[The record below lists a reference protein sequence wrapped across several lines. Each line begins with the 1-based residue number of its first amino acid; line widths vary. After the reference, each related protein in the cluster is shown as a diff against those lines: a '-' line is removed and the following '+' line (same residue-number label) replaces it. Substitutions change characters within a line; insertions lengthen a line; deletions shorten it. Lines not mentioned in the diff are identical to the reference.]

1 MALPSVAS
9 VVSSGLGAYPTV
21 FYDRKATDTLFS
33 NLFLYPALD
42 QKVMPNMS
50 GVAMQIFNYTA
61 FAANTTPATEGT
73 PAAGQTL
80 TQNVATIN
88 LSQYV
93 DSITYSDK
101 VVLTAISDTV
111 TEGSEQLGYRGA
123 LSVDTVIREAVDVNA
138 NTTTAARIDKNDGT
152 YLTASVIRQ
161 AAMSI
166 RSANGKPK
174 DNGLFYGVTHS
185 LTAFDLINDSAAGG
199 WIDLM
204 KYTDGNAGKLQ
215 EGIRA
220 NRLGVV
226 GGVEIFESNNVK
238 SYASWQSS
246 AHTAYATYVFG
257 KGAFWCS
264 SLGKTQLGQKNFS
277 VRTTKYTVP
286 VAADAASQIAAGSS
300 YSFFFGLVAPPDGTA
315 RYRRIRTESSLS

>member
-1 MALPSVAS
+1 VALPAAAS
-9 VVSSGLGAYPTV
+9 VITSGLSAYPTV
-21 FYDRKATDTLFS
+21 YYDRKATDTLFS
-33 NLFLYPALD
+33 NLYLYPALD
-42 QKVMPNMS
+42 LKKMPDMS

-73 PAAGQTL
+73 PAAGQAL
-80 TQNVATIN
+80 TQNTATLN

-101 VVLTAISDTV
+101 AVLTAISDIV

-138 NTTTAARIDKNDGT
+138 NTTSAARIDKNDGT
-152 YLTASVIRQ
+152 YLTASVLRQ
-161 AAMSI
+161 AAMQL
-166 RSANGKPK
+166 RSVNAKPK
-174 DNGLFYGVTHS
+174 DNGYFYTVTHS

-204 KYTDGNAGKLQ
+204 KYTDGNASKLQ

-226 GGVEIFESNNVK
+226 GGCEIFESNNVK
-238 SYASWQSS
+238 SYANWQSS

-257 KGAFWCS
+257 KGAFWGS
-264 SLGKTQLGQKNFS
+264 SLGTTNLGQKNFS
-277 VRTTKYTVP
+277 VRTVKYTAP
-286 VAADAASQIAAGSS
+286 VAADAASQIVAGSS
-300 YSFFFGLVAPPDGTA
+300 YSFFFGLVAPPDGTP
-315 RYRRIRTESSLS
+315 RYRRIRCESSLS

>member
-1 MALPSVAS
+1 MALPAVSS

-21 FYDRKATDTLFS
+21 FYDRKATDTLFA
-33 NLFLYPALD
+33 NLFLYPGLD
-42 QKVMPNMS
+42 LKQMPNMS

-61 FAANTTPATEGT
+61 FAANTTAATEGT
-73 PAAGQTL
+73 PGAGQAL
-80 TQNVATIN
+80 TQNTATIN

-93 DSITYSDK
+93 DYISYSDK
-101 VVLTAISDTV
+101 VVLTAISDVV

-123 LSVDTVIREAVDVNA
+123 LSVDTVIREAIDVNA

-152 YLTASVIRQ
+152 YQTASVLRN

-166 RSANGKPK
+166 RAASGKPK
-174 DNGLFYGVTHS
+174 DNGLFYTVTHS

-226 GGVEIFESNNVK
+226 GGCEVFESNNVK

-246 AHTAYATYVFG
+246 VHTAYATYVIG
-257 KGAFWCS
+257 KGAFWGS
-264 SLGKTQLGQKNFS
+264 SLGKTSLGQKNFS
-277 VRTTKYTVP
+277 VRTTKFTTP
-286 VAADAASQIAAGSS
+286 VAADAASQIAAASS
-300 YSFFFGLVAPPDGTA
+300 YNFFFGLVARPDGVPT
-315 RYRRIRTESSLS
+315 YRRIRCESSLS

>member
-1 MALPSVAS
+1 MAWPNAS

-21 FYDRKATDTLFS
+21 YYDRKATDFLFS
-33 NLFLYPALD
+33 NLYLYPALD
-42 QKVMPNMS
+42 KKNMPNMS

-61 FAANTTPATEGT
+61 LAANTTAATEGT
-73 PAAGQTL
+73 PGNGITL
-80 TQNVATIN
+80 TQNTATIN

-93 DSITYSDK
+93 DYISYSDK
-101 VVLTAISDTV
+101 VDMTAISDTV
-111 TEGSEQLGYRGA
+111 TDGAEQLAYRGA

-138 NTTTAARIDKNDGT
+138 NTTSAARIDKNDGT
-152 YLTASVIRQ
+152 YLTASVVRN

-204 KYTDGNAGKLQ
+204 KYTDGNAPKLQ

-220 NRLGVV
+220 NRIGVV

-238 SYASWQSS
+238 SYANWQSS
-246 AHTAYATYVFG
+246 SHTAYATYVFG

-264 SLGKTQLGQKNFS
+264 SLGKTDLGQKNFS
-277 VRTTKYTVP
+277 VKTSRFKTDTVADP
-286 VAADAASQIAAGSS
+286 ASVVSAANS
-300 YSFFFGLVAPPDGTA
+300 YNFFFGLVARPDGIPT
-315 RYRRIRTESSLS
+315 YRRIRCESSLS

>member
-1 MALPSVAS
+1 MALPAAAS
-9 VVSSGLGAYPTV
+9 VVTSGLAAYPTV
-21 FYDRKATDTLFS
+21 YYDRKATDTLFS
-33 NLFLYPALD
+33 NLFLYNALD
-42 QKVMPNMS
+42 QKKMPDMS

-61 FAANTTPATEGT
+61 FAANTTAATEGT

-80 TQNVATIN
+80 TQNTATIN

-101 VVLTAISDTV
+101 AVLTAISDIV

-152 YLTASVIRQ
+152 YLTASLIRQ

-199 WIDLM
+199 WIDLQ
-204 KYTDGNAGKLQ
+204 KYTDGNASINLQ
-215 EGIRA
+215 GIRA

-246 AHTAYATYVFG
+246 SHTAYATYVFG

-264 SLGKTQLGQKNFS
+264 SLGTTQLGQKNFS
-277 VRTTKYTVP
+277 VRTVKYTAP
-286 VAADAASQIAAGSS
+286 VAADAASQIVAGSS
-300 YSFFFGLVAPPDGTA
+300 YNFYFGLAAPPDGTA
-315 RYRRIRTESSLS
+315 RYRRIRCESSLS

>member
-1 MALPSVAS
+1 MALPAAAS
-9 VVSSGLGAYPTV
+9 VVTSGLAAYPTV
-21 FYDRKATDTLFS
+21 FYDRKATDTLFN
-33 NLFLYPALD
+33 NLFLYNALD
-42 QKVMPNMS
+42 QKKMPDMS

-61 FAANTTPATEGT
+61 FAANTTAATEGT

-80 TQNVATIN
+80 TQNTATIN

-101 VVLTAISDTV
+101 AVLTAISDIV

-152 YLTASVIRQ
+152 YLTAAVIRQ

-174 DNGLFYGVTHS
+174 DNGLFYGISHS
-185 LTAFDLINDSAAGG
+185 LTIFDLTNDSSAAG
-199 WIDLM
+199 WVDLM

-220 NRLGVV
+220 NRVGVV

-246 AHTAYATYVFG
+246 SHTAYATYVFG

-264 SLGKTQLGQKNFS
+264 SLGTTQLGQKNFS
-277 VRTTKYTVP
+277 VRTVRYTAP
-286 VAADAASQIAAGSS
+286 VAADAASQIVAGSS
-300 YSFFFGLVAPPDGTA
+300 YNFYFGLVAPPDGTA